1 MTTSLL
7 GLPLAVWGGICLA
20 ISAIWIF
27 VWPSHRAATPRWRFI
42 VLRWF
47 HMVVWLLLALAAFS
61 AGSSLPG
68 GADIARLVALLSL
81 FTYLIFMSTLFTS
94 KPA

>member
-1 MTTSLL
+1 MTSSFL
-7 GLPLAVWGGICLA
+7 GVSFTAWGIVCLA
-20 ISAIWIF
+20 IAAIWIF

-47 HMVVWLLLALAAFS
+47 HMVVWLLLALAAFIAS
-61 AGSSLPG
+61 ANLPG

-81 FTYLIFMSTLFTS
+81 LTYLIFMIGLFTS

>member
-1 MTTSLL
+1 MTSSFL
-7 GLPLAVWGGICLA
+7 GVSFTVWGIVCLA
-20 ISAIWIF
+20 IAAIWIF

-47 HMVVWLLLALAAFS
+47 HMVVWLLLALAAFI
-61 AGSSLPG
+61 AGANLPG

-81 FTYLIFMSTLFTS
+81 LTYLIFMTSLFTS

>member
-1 MTTSLL
+1 MTSSFL
-7 GLPLAVWGGICLA
+7 GVSFTVWGIIGLA
-20 ISAIWIF
+20 IAAIWIF
-27 VWPSHRAATPRWRFI
+27 VRTSHRAATPRWRFI

-47 HMVVWLLLALAAFS
+47 HMVVWLLLALAAFI

-68 GADIARLVALLSL
+68 AAAIARLAALLSL
-81 FTYLIFMSTLFTS
+81 LTYLIFMAALFTS